1 VLIVLV
7 AQSGS
12 PLEADD
18 AKLGNRGKRDSQ
30 IVLMAFLQKV
40 MLDEKMT
47 TNFSKQDLEGNW
59 CLSRS
64 TRVGFT
70 FVRVDV
76 DTKGFPDSL
85 SRMVNC
91 MVHDEQ
97 LQRNKDCEQ
106 SGDLR
111 DDDAG

>member
-1 VLIVLV
+1 
-7 AQSGS
+7 
-12 PLEADD
+12 
-18 AKLGNRGKRDSQ
+18 
-30 IVLMAFLQKV
+30 M
-40 MLDEKMT
+40 
-47 TNFSKQDLEGNW
+47 EGNW

-85 SRMVNC
+85 LMMVSC
-91 MVHDEQ
+91 MKHDEQ
-97 LQRNKDCEQ
+97 LRRNKDCEQ

-111 DDDAG
+111 DDDAGWVMSCSFLTSFTRFRLAFEY